1 VDTYHDRQLDALGD
15 PTRRAVL
22 RLLRGGPM
30 SVGAI
35 ADKFDISRPAISQHL
50 RILKDAALV
59 TDTPVA
65 TQRLYEINPEAFQSL
80 RTWLDDFWSV
90 ALGNF
95 KKRVESRRGKQ
106 RRTA

>member
-22 RLLRGGPM
+22 KLLRGGPM

-35 ADKFDISRPAISQHL
+35 ADNFDISRPAISQHL
-50 RILKDAALV
+50 RILKDARLV

-80 RTWLDDFWSV
+80 REWLDDFWSV
-90 ALGNF
+90 ALDNF